1 MARRELEQADDRSA
15 DEVDHREMGGGGA
28 QDELRVHELAWLGLG
43 SGSGLGLG
51 LGSGSGLGL
60 GSGSGLGLGSGLGSG
75 SGLG

>member
-15 DEVDHREMGGGGA
+15 DEVDHRKMGGGGA

-51 LGSGSGLGL
+51 LGVGVGVELGLGL
-60 GSGSGLGLGSGLGSG
+60 GLG
-75 SGLG
+75 